1 MSWKFLHEPAETDV
15 FLRGTYPINP
25 PRIPLWSCIT
35 YFVSNQNML
44 LRNPEYNYDKRENNF
59 FIFQLAKTFVAS
71 YSLKYSAIC
80 FHIQKCLAY
89 TPPPP
94 PNPTMYMLVT
104 ALH

>member
-1 MSWKFLHEPAETDV
+1 
-15 FLRGTYPINP
+15 
-25 PRIPLWSCIT
+25 
-35 YFVSNQNML
+35 ML

-89 TPPPP
+89 PPPP
-94 PNPTMYMLVT
+94 PHPNHVHASYGPALTNVKINPYT
-104 ALH
+104 